1 MTQIQTPRFLMPL
14 LVSIEVDEPDHC
26 QQIGQFL
33 WSPWVIG
40 FGHSYRV
47 DAQGVHALPDP
58 SLVKRVAVIAL
69 AILLWPLTLL
79 ATVLG
84 NFITAS
90 SATQT
95 KAYTQIKNWNI
106 GVAWQNDR
114 PEIRSN
120 QLLLRPIHPED
131 LPAYQALF
139 NNEHA
144 MRYAT
149 GERFDVTEQ
158 FHDWSNQWEEHPFS
172 AMAVVDLQSNRVIGH
187 AMLGAGD
194 FEGEERGCASLSILI
209 DPAYRNDGFDEERA
223 TEGRDH
229 IGLEVTRMLV
239 TYARALRERGTL
251 VPAYVDAGQN
261 MPAER
266 VHYDATGAVDWV
278 YVPLNLIRTVAHRY
292 DIAARR
298 IGERMAQE
306 VGAVGRQS
314 NVERECFTL
323 ALNT

>member
-14 LVSIEVDEPDHC
+14 FVSIEVDEPDRC

-33 WSPWVIG
+33 WSPWAIG

-58 SLVKRVAVIAL
+58 SLVKRIVVVAL
-69 AILLWPLTLL
+69 AILLWPITLL

-90 SATQT
+90 SATQR
-95 KAYTQIKNWNI
+95 KAYAQIKNWNI

-120 QLLLRPIHPED
+120 QLLLRPIHIED
-131 LPAYQALF
+131 LPTYQALF
-139 NNEHA
+139 NSEYA

-149 GERFDVTEQ
+149 GERFNVTEQ
-158 FHDWSNQWEEHPFS
+158 FYDWLNQWGEHPFS

-187 AMLGAGD
+187 AMLEAGN
-194 FEGEERGCASLSILI
+194 FTAEERGYARLSILI

-223 TEGRDH
+223 TERRDH
-229 IGLEVTRMLV
+229 IGLEVTRMLI
-239 TYARALRERGTL
+239 TYARALRERGAL

-261 MPAER
+261 APAER
-266 VHYDATGAVDWV
+266 VHHDATGAVDWV
-278 YVPLNLIRTVAHRY
+278 YIPLNSIITITHRN

-298 IGERMAQE
+298 IGARMVQEIGARTFSSSPTRERFSLRLSQ
-306 VGAVGRQS
+306 
-314 NVERECFTL
+314 
-323 ALNT
+323 